1 MTQEDLNKI
10 KEILVDSNKII
21 ELDEKVNFYIKEFIK
36 NNNEED
42 FSKNEAFSDDEFISR
57 INKYE
62 EISEDLE
69 QVVILLGRWGKDE
82 HLPIIEKLFKRISEN
97 NSDNNGVPVWLSL
110 QWYPILLFIYLITIA
125 ALSNNNY
132 KIIKAVLEVK
142 IKITDYEVYPLIT
155 LITRVSEIDKHFSLL
170 NENKNFKTPRS
181 EYFYRNLK
189 TNLEELIFLGKDYE
203 YYFDEC
209 EMLIALVYAHIN
221 KHDWGMVGR
230 FYWKHEERFESSPLK
245 EMREDAKRLGDEWSP
260 LKARLFNGSFDEFL
274 KTKLKYCKED

>member
-1 MTQEDLNKI
+1 MTQKDLDKI

-21 ELDEKVNFYIKEFIK
+21 ELDGKVNFYIKEFIK

-42 FSKNEAFSDDEFISR
+42 FSKNEAFSEDEFISR

-62 EISEDLE
+62 KILEDLG

-97 NSDNNGVPVWLSL
+97 NNDNSGVSGWLDL
-110 QWYPILLFIYLITIA
+110 QWYPILLLTYLIIIA

-132 KIIKAVLEVK
+132 KIIKIVLEAK
-142 IKITDYEVYPLIT
+142 IRISDHETHPLIT
-155 LITRVSEIDKHFSLL
+155 LITKISNVSEKFKLL

-189 TNLEELIFLGKDYE
+189 INLEELIFLGKDYE

-209 EMLIALVYAHIN
+209 EIFIALVYAHIN
-221 KHDWGMVGR
+221 DYDWGMAGR
-230 FYWKHEERFESSPLK
+230 FYWKHEERFESGPLK
-245 EMREDAKRLGDEWSP
+245 KMREDAKRLGDEWPP
-260 LKARLFNGSFDEFL
+260 LKARLFNGSLDEFL
-274 KTKLKYCKED
+274 KTKLGYCKEG